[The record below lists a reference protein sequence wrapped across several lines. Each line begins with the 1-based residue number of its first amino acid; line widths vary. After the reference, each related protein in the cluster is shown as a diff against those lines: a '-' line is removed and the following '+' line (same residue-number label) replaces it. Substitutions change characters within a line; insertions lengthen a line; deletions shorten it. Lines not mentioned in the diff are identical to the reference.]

1 MYKDRIPSPHQ
12 LSYSAVNSYQ
22 STGLSSVEFLKHRVD
37 DPTDKYGSSLK
48 QPTKQ
53 DNNSDLAF
61 LRNTVGPTAISNQN
75 LLGVQ
80 NESKK
85 LDASLRQTM
94 NVTSNV
100 KDYIKIQ
107 SPIT

>member
-22 STGLSSVEFLKHRVD
+22 SPGLGSVEFQKHRGD
-37 DPTDKYGSSLK
+37 DPIDKYGSSLK
-48 QPTKQ
+48 PSIKQ

-61 LRNTVGPTAISNQN
+61 LRNTVGPSAISNQN

-94 NVTSNV
+94 NISSNV
-100 KDYIKIQ
+100 KDFIKIQ
-107 SPIT
+107 SPVT